1 MTTPDATITTTL
13 MSPPGVR
20 RISQRDLTW
29 ALAEGWRDFMAMRG
43 EILFLALL
51 YPLLGL
57 LAAVTAADARLLPLF
72 FPLVA
77 GLSVM
82 GPAVASGFYEMA
94 RRREAGLSS
103 NWQHFLDPLKGRS
116 RNGLMVLTLVL
127 LVLFAAWLTVAWILY
142 DATMSMHGPMDTAG
156 FFRRLLTTSDGW
168 TLIALGN
175 LAGFGFAVATL
186 VISVAS
192 FPMVV
197 DRPIGAGSAIRVSFR
212 AVKANPITVAS
223 WGAMVAGLLV
233 LGSLPAFLGL
243 AVVLPWLGYATWHLY
258 TRMVER

>member
-1 MTTPDATITTTL
+1 MTTPDVTITTASTAL
-13 MSPPGVR
+13 PGIR
-20 RISQRDLTW
+20 RISPRDLTW
-29 ALAEGWRDFMAMRG
+29 ALAEGWRDFSAMRG

-57 LAAVTAADARLLPLF
+57 LAAVTAGNPRLLPLF

-94 RRREAGLSS
+94 RRREGGLSS

-116 RNGLMVLTLVL
+116 RGSLLALTLVL
-127 LVLFAAWLTVAWILY
+127 LVLFAAWLAVAWLIHEG
-142 DATMSMHGPMDTAG
+142 TIGVHGPMDVAEYV
-156 FFRRLLTTSDGW
+156 RRLFTTREGW
-168 TLIALGN
+168 TMILVGN

-186 VISVAS
+186 VFSVAS

-197 DRPIGAGSAIRVSFR
+197 DKPVGAGTAIQTSFR
-212 AVKANPITVAS
+212 AARANPVTVAA
-223 WGAMVAGLLV
+223 WGILVAGLLV
-233 LGSLPAFLGL
+233 LGSLPVFIGL

>member
-1 MTTPDATITTTL
+1 MTTPDVTSPTSPAA
-13 MSPPGVR
+13 PPGVR
-20 RISQRDLTW
+20 RISQHDLNW
-29 ALAEGWRDFMAMRG
+29 ALAEGWRDFTAMRG

-51 YPLLGL
+51 YPLLGF
-57 LAAVTAADARLLPLF
+57 LAAATAADARLLPLF

-116 RNGLMVLTLVL
+116 RGSLMVLTLVL
-127 LVLFAAWLTVAWILY
+127 LVLFGAWLAVAWFIY
-142 DATMSMHGPMDTAG
+142 AGTIGVHGPMVAAE
-156 FFRRLLTTSDGW
+156 FFRRLFTTSDGW
-168 TLIALGN
+168 TLIGLGN

-186 VISVAS
+186 VFSVAS

-197 DRPIGAGSAIRVSFR
+197 DRPIGAGTAIRTSIR
-212 AVKANPITVAS
+212 AARANPVTVAT
-223 WGAMVAGLLV
+223 WGVLVAGLLV
-233 LGSLPAFLGL
+233 LGSLPVFIGL
-243 AVVLPWLGYATWHLY
+243 AVVLPWLGYSTWHLY
-258 TRMVER
+258 TRLVER

>member
-1 MTTPDATITTTL
+1 MTTPDATITT
-13 MSPPGVR
+13 SSIAPHGIR
-20 RISQRDLTW
+20 RISQRDLNW
-29 ALAEGWRDFMAMRG
+29 ALAEGWRDFAAMRG

-51 YPLLGL
+51 YPLLGV
-57 LAAVTAADARLLPLF
+57 LAAAAAADARLLPLF

-94 RRREAGLSS
+94 RRRDTGLSA

-116 RNGLMVLTLVL
+116 RGGLMVLTLVL
-127 LVLFAAWLTVAWILY
+127 LVLFGAWLAVAWLIY
-142 DATMSMHGPMDTAG
+142 AGTIGVYGPMDAAE
-156 FFRRLLTTSDGW
+156 FFRRLFTTSDGW

-186 VISVAS
+186 VFSVAS

-197 DRPIGAGSAIRVSFR
+197 DRPIGAGAAVWTSIRAAR
-212 AVKANPITVAS
+212 ANPVTIAT
-223 WGAMVAGLLV
+223 WGVLVAGLLV
-233 LGSLPAFLGL
+233 LGSLPAFIGL
-243 AVVLPWLGYATWHLY
+243 AVVLPWLGYSTWHLY

>member
-1 MTTPDATITTTL
+1 MTTPEVTIPTSPTA
-13 MSPPGVR
+13 PPGVR
-20 RISQRDLTW
+20 RISQQDLNW
-29 ALAEGWRDFMAMRG
+29 ALAEGWRDFTAMRG

-57 LAAVTAADARLLPLF
+57 LAAVTAGDPRLLPLF

-116 RNGLMVLTLVL
+116 RGSVLVLTLVL
-127 LVLFAAWLTVAWILY
+127 LVLFAAWLAVAWMIY
-142 DATMSMHGPMDTAG
+142 AGTIGAYGPMDVSEY
-156 FFRRLLTTSDGW
+156 FRRLFTTRDGW
-168 TLIALGN
+168 TMIVLGN

-186 VISVAS
+186 VFSIAS

-197 DRPIGAGSAIRVSFR
+197 DRPIGAGTAIRTSIR
-212 AVKANPITVAS
+212 AARANPVTVAT
-223 WGAMVAGLLV
+223 WGVLVAGLLV
-233 LGSLPAFLGL
+233 LGSLPVFIGL
-243 AVVLPWLGYATWHLY
+243 AVVLPWLGYSTWHLY
-258 TRMVER
+258 TRLVER